1 MRKPP
6 DVGGNGAACGAG
18 VHAVHA
24 VETFEDVA
32 CRIGV
37 VAFEV
42 FFAQI
47 GVGDVSAVL
56 PRLAFLVGCELS
68 ATHGYGIEGAAF
80 GGLGRL
86 VCHNSGTQNSR
97 PRQAARV
104 LRRVVFMFAPFL
116 A

>member
-47 GVGDVSAVL
+47 GVGDVFAVL
-56 PRLAFLVGCELS
+56 PRFAFWSAVSFLPRTVTASRTRLS
-68 ATHGYGIEGAAF
+68 AASAGSCA
-80 GGLGRL
+80 
-86 VCHNSGTQNSR
+86 HNSGTQNSR

-116 A
+116 T